1 MANLQLG
8 LAKTNFIFVNWLFQ
22 FHVYILSESQSNYCS
37 NLKENRTAENKTK
50 LLLFYN
56 FIIFNCKTTI

>member
-37 NLKENRTAENKTK
+37 NLKENRTAENKIK
-50 LLLFYN
+50 LLLF
-56 FIIFNCKTTI
+56 